1 MSTLP
6 YPQTP
11 FLGKGTYYRFAQS
24 FLILSLYSRSVNLFR
39 RIIPPQGSRLQPR
52 NMDEALP

>member
-24 FLILSLYSRSVNLFR
+24 FKFYLF
-39 RIIPPQGSRLQPR
+39 IPRQSTYFAKQRHT
-52 NMDEALP
+52 